1 MKKLLSVIIATR
13 NREYYCIEAIK
24 SILAINSDCI
34 EICIADNSESEE
46 IKNFVKDLNP
56 EIVRYIHNKE
66 KLTFIENFNFAVGL
80 AQGTYLVNIGD
91 DDSILPEIIEM
102 VRWAKENNIDTITPK
117 NTIPYYW
124 PKADTKFPLGYMKIP
139 FYEKN
144 LRKADSKEALKE
156 LLENGIVNYMF
167 YDVPKIYHGIVK
179 YDVMEKVKDITGA
192 YFGGLSPDIF
202 SVVCIALVS
211 NNHYVTDVPLTIAG
225 VCPTSGSADQ
235 LKGKHCGELKDMPHI
250 QNRKE
255 PYQWDKDIPE
265 FYSVTTIWGDSG
277 LNAIDSMKFSEF
289 RKYFNVYPLIAQA
302 LLMNRNQ
309 ILKLMLEKTDKL
321 RADKGINKLS
331 FWSRVIFSIIRQII
345 NKIRRIYMEKTVVRP
360 TFINE
365 VKDIHMAISFFE
377 KSAQKKSE

>member
-1 MKKLLSVIIATR
+1 MTKLLSIIIATR

-24 SILAINSDCI
+24 SILALNSDCI
-34 EICIADNSESEE
+34 EICVADNSESDEVE
-46 IKNFVKDLNP
+46 DFVKDLNSD
-56 EIVRYIHNKE
+56 IIRYIHNRE

-91 DDSILPEIIEM
+91 DDSILPEIIN
-102 VRWAKENNIDTITPK
+102 VVQWANENNVDTITPK
-117 NTIPYYW
+117 NTIAYYW
-124 PKADTKFPLGYMKIP
+124 PNADKNFPLGYMTIP
-139 FYEKN
+139 FYEKK
-144 LRKADSKEALKE
+144 LRKADSKGALKK

-179 YDVMEKVKDITGA
+179 RDIMEKIKNITGS

-202 SVVCIALVS
+202 SVICIALITS
-211 NNHYVTDVPLTIAG
+211 NHYVMDSPLTIAG
-225 VCPTSGSADQ
+225 VCPSSGSADQ
-235 LKGKHCGELKDMPHI
+235 LKGKHCGELSDMPHI

-309 ILKLMLEKTDKL
+309 ILQLMLKKAEKL
-321 RADKGINKLS
+321 RTGKGIGKLS
-331 FWSRVIFSIIRQII
+331 FWSGVIFNIIKQII
-345 NKIRRIYMEKTVVRP
+345 NKIQRVYTEKMIKRT
-360 TFINE
+360 TFVNE
-365 VKDIHMAISFFE
+365 VNDIHKAISIFE
-377 KSAQKKSE
+377 KSVQKNK

>member
-1 MKKLLSVIIATR
+1 MTKLLSIIIATR

-34 EICIADNSESEE
+34 EICIADNSESREVE
-46 IKNFVKDLNP
+46 NFIKQLESDC
-56 EIVRYIHNKE
+56 IRYIHNKE

-80 AQGTYLVNIGD
+80 ASGTYLVNIGD
-91 DDSILPEIIEM
+91 DDSILPEIIDV
-102 VRWAKENNIDTITPK
+102 VRWANENNVDTITPK

-124 PKADTKFPLGYMKIP
+124 PNADIKFPAGYMTIP
-139 FYEKN
+139 VYEKN
-144 LRKADSKEALKE
+144 LRKADSKAALKK

-179 YDVMEKVKDITGA
+179 RDIMERIKDITGS

-202 SVVCIALVS
+202 SVMCIALITD
-211 NNHYVTDVPLTIAG
+211 NHYVTDSPLTVAG

-235 LKGKHCGELKDMPHI
+235 LKGKHCGELEDMPHI

-277 LNAIDSMKFSEF
+277 LNAIDSMKFGDF
-289 RKYFNVYPLIAQA
+289 RKHFNVYPLIAQA

-309 ILKLMLEKTDKL
+309 IFKLMLEKTDKL
-321 RADKGINKLS
+321 RVEKQINKLS
-331 FWSRVIFSIIRQII
+331 FWSKVLYNIIKQII
-345 NKIRRIYMEKTVVRP
+345 SKLQRVYMDKIAKKR
-360 TFINE
+360 TFIND
-365 VKDIHMAISFFE
+365 VSNIHMAICIFE
-377 KSAQKKSE
+377 KADQKNK